1 MWFRLKISP
10 LLAARITRF
19 YLPALA
25 LVVVSLAADPG
36 FAQLTQYTC
45 RPNDAGDG
53 WICESTNPTAPNT
66 ASGVNQYNSPN
77 AVLLPGSVPAAPVP
91 VTPQPTPQLENVEE
105 TPVDEDAAGEDSG
118 LTASAAREPVTISA
132 PVSRY
137 PLDWMPREA
146 MTAEQRASLE
156 ENCCG
161 AFIDPLAG
169 LPISTVRPDEVETLL
184 QTDAGFNQ
192 ISRNLLSIDGNVVVQ
207 QGARTIENDQTTD
220 INRSENTVL
229 MEGNIVFREPSLLIL
244 GNSAFI
250 DSESNSSRIESAQ
263 YVIHDYG
270 AHGDASSVVY
280 SSDTGML
287 SIENGMFSRC
297 EPGNET
303 WTLSAE
309 SILLDQENNRGYA
322 RKASIRLGNVPIF
335 YYPFTLPFPLGDA
348 RVSGFLPP
356 SAGSTRTGGFD
367 FELPYYFNLAP
378 HFDATIAPR
387 LLSDRGVMLGTEL
400 RYLAS
405 WSMNTLNT
413 SFLSGDKLFDPATR
427 DIVGAESPPTEDRWF
442 LGFEHLGALG
452 RNWSTFV
459 DYNAVSDEDYFYDF
473 GGSGLNVTSRTHLNR
488 QGRLNFNSR
497 FLRADL
503 NVQRIQVIDPFL
515 AVSNIYTPYDR
526 LPQLN
531 FETDSSLPGGFRV
544 ALRGQISSFDRSLD
558 ENFLSATQIENG
570 ALVTGERINLEPGL
584 GWSLEAPGYF
594 LRANASYKQTSYSLE
609 NQALNTL
616 ADPDFGAA
624 VYSLDSG
631 LVFERNNRNGTTTL
645 EPRLFYLFSDYV
657 DQSDIPLFDTSELN
671 FSFNQLFRE
680 DRFSGGDRI
689 TDADQVTFALT
700 SRFLDDSGRE
710 RGRVS
715 LGQIHYFED
724 RRVSLSNPL
733 HNWMPRYSPLDEQS
747 ALAAELALSL
757 GSNWQLNS
765 DVQWNQE
772 SEEISEGSFQLRY
785 QRDSNHLFNIAY
797 RYRSL
802 FNSPFFVLPAGID
815 PRIKQTDVSGIW
827 PITSNWKLLGRWN
840 YDHSNSRNLESFA
853 GVEWSNCCATIRV
866 IGREWVDENEAFVPN
881 IEPNRGVFLQIT
893 LNGLGNLTGGGLS
906 NLLQDGIWGFRDT
919 ENP

>member
-1 MWFRLKISP
+1 MWFRPKILS
-10 LLAARITRF
+10 LLDSRATKIC
-19 YLPALA
+19 LPVLLLIGA
-25 LVVVSLAADPG
+25 SLGADPG
-36 FAQLTQYTC
+36 LAQLTQYTC
-45 RPNDAGDG
+45 RPNATGDG

-77 AVLLPGSVPAAPVP
+77 AVLTPGSVPPAPVP
-91 VTPQPTPQLENVEE
+91 VAPQAIPQPESPDETAEETVSTGPTTSASTPQE
-105 TPVDEDAAGEDSG
+105 S
-118 LTASAAREPVTISA
+118 VTVSA

-137 PLDWMPREA
+137 PLDWVPREA
-146 MTAEQRASLE
+146 MTAEQQASLG

-161 AFIDPLAG
+161 GFIDPLDG
-169 LPISTVRPDEVETLL
+169 MPLSTVDPDEAETLL
-184 QTDAGFNQ
+184 QSDGGFNQ
-192 ISRNLLSIDGNVVVQ
+192 ISQNLLSIDGNVVVQ

-270 AHGDASSVVY
+270 AHGNASSVVY
-280 SSDTGML
+280 SSDTGMV
-287 SIENGMFSRC
+287 SIDNGMFSRC

-309 SILLDQENNRGYA
+309 SILLDQENSRGYA

-378 HFDATIAPR
+378 HYDATIAPR
-387 LLSDRGVMLGTEL
+387 VLSDRGVMLGTEL

-413 SFLSGDKLFDPATR
+413 SFLSGDKLFDPATK
-427 DIVGAESPPTEDRWF
+427 DIVGAESPPKEDRWF
-442 LGFEHLGALG
+442 LGFEHFGALG
-452 RNWSTFV
+452 RSWSTFV

-473 GGSGLNVTSRTHLNR
+473 GGAGLNVTSRTHLNR
-488 QGRLNFNSR
+488 QGRLNFNSS

-515 AVSNIYTPYDR
+515 AASNIYTPYDR

-558 ENFLSATQIENG
+558 ENFLTATQIEDG
-570 ALVTGERINLEPGL
+570 ALVTGERINLEPSL
-584 GWSLEAPGYF
+584 GWAFEAPGYF

-609 NQALNTL
+609 NQAVNTL
-616 ADPDFGAA
+616 ADPDFGAG

-645 EPRLFYLFSDYV
+645 EPRVFYLYSDYV

-689 TDADQVTFALT
+689 TDADQVTVALT
-700 SRFLDDSGRE
+700 SRFLDASGRE

-715 LGQIHYFED
+715 LGQILYFAD
-724 RRVSLSNPL
+724 RQVTLSNPQQD
-733 HNWMPRYSPLDEQS
+733 WMPRYSPLDEQS
-747 ALAAELALSL
+747 ALAAEFALTL

-765 DVQWNQE
+765 DVQWDEE
-772 SEEISEGSFQLRY
+772 SEEINEGSFQLRY
-785 QRDSNHLFNIAY
+785 QRDSNHLFNISY

-802 FNSPFFVLPAGID
+802 FNSPLFILPAGID
-815 PRIKQTDVSGIW
+815 PRIKQTDISGIW
-827 PITSNWKLLGRWN
+827 PISSNWKLLGRWN

-866 IGREWVDENEAFVPN
+866 IGREWVDENVAFVPN
-881 IEPNRGVFLQIT
+881 IEPNRGVFLQLT

-919 ENP
+919 NNP